1 MTLTG
6 APALNPQTGARR
18 YTPAEFVIHLW
29 RINGTSAIDLAPEP
43 PKPARKRVRRK
54 PKS

>member
-1 MTLTG
+1 VT

-29 RINGTSAIDLAPEP
+29 RINGTSAIDLLPDP
-43 PKPARKRVRRK
+43 PKPIRKPRRK
-54 PKS
+54 AA

>member
-18 YTPAEFVIHLW
+18 YTPAEFVVHLW
-29 RINGTSAIDLAPEP
+29 RINGTSTIDLKPEP
-43 PKPARKRVRRK
+43 PEPTRKPRRK
-54 PKS
+54 P